1 MSLAIKQ
8 NSGARWW
15 KGIVFRTLSAIAL
28 TTLLLGGASNL
39 IIRQLVTDRVQ
50 AQAVQGLG
58 ELIDSVESTAS
69 VACFANDEQ
78 LAMEVAQGLL
88 RNSEVQGIVIRSND
102 KELAR
107 IERKERSTSDI
118 APMFRSLGSPFK
130 KDETIGQIELH
141 AHWDAIYQRAAENGR
156 YATILLTAQLMLVIV
171 GAFTPAEPA

>member
-1 MSLAIKQ
+1 MNSATKQ

-15 KGIVFRTLSAIAL
+15 KGIVFRTLGAIAL
-28 TTLLLGGASNL
+28 TTMLLGGASNL

-50 AQAVQGLG
+50 TQAVQGLG

-88 RNSEVQGIVIRSND
+88 RNSEVQRIVIRSND

-107 IERKERSTSDI
+107 IERNTSSKSNV
-118 APMFRSLGSPFK
+118 APMLRPLFSPFK
-130 KDETIGQIELH
+130 RT
-141 AHWDAIYQRAAENGR
+141 RR
-156 YATILLTAQLMLVIV
+156 
-171 GAFTPAEPA
+171 